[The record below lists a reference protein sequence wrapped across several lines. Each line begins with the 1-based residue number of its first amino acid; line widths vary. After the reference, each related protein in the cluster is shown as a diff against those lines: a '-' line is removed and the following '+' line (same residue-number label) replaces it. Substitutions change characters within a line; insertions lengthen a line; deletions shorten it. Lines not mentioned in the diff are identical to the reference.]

1 MFQLRPWT
9 ASVLSVRQNS
19 RKPAARSR
27 PSAAGTSGCGG
38 MVANRSVS
46 SAASAAVMARPRVA
60 ASIRSTAP
68 PMSVN
73 GTYTSASVSASE

>member
-1 MFQLRPWT
+1 
-9 ASVLSVRQNS
+9 
-19 RKPAARSR
+19 
-27 PSAAGTSGCGG
+27 

-46 SAASAAVMARPRVA
+46 SAASASLIVRSRVA

-73 GTYTSASVSASE
+73 GTDTPASVSASE

>member
-1 MFQLRPWT
+1 
-9 ASVLSVRQNS
+9 
-19 RKPAARSR
+19 
-27 PSAAGTSGCGG
+27 

-46 SAASAAVMARPRVA
+46 SALSESLIVMSRVA

-73 GTYTSASVSASE
+73 GT